1 MSLVNFSFTYFFG
14 EYHCKCLCDDR
25 FSKIS
30 GFLKEYSETR
40 WIRTLNDVVNCVQTM
55 QHEKNQSRIHRNKAP
70 IISYQFILEL
80 TERPNRYYNMN
91 LPRDIAMKN
100 FYCYVFASNAWRAYL
115 NSTLPHSD
123 LSFENNQYFQ
133 QAYSET
139 EGFVNAT
146 EYHHDA
152 MIPLK
157 LGLFNF

>member
-1 MSLVNFSFTYFFG
+1 MGSLAREGRFSFTYLNFFG
-14 EYHCKCLCDDR
+14 EYHGKCLCDAR

-80 TERPNRYYNMN
+80 TERPNRYYKMN

-100 FYCYVFASNAWRAYL
+100 FYCYVFAGNAWRAYL
-115 NSTLPHSD
+115 NSSQPHTD
-123 LSFENNQYFQ
+123 LSLQNNQYF
-133 QAYSET
+133 
-139 EGFVNAT
+139 
-146 EYHHDA
+146 
-152 MIPLK
+152 
-157 LGLFNF
+157 